1 MAKNT
6 QLNTACRAT
15 FRDGHTEDFNS
26 IEEASEKTGISCAA
40 IKIRANKPGCG
51 GKEKITFE
59 WLDEHTKLSFRAK
72 KSKNKGASFE
82 AEVVNKLRE
91 IGFTDCCR
99 AAGQDRRADNNKID
113 VVDPSGKLPINIQCK
128 NLQKL
133 PSYFT
138 IRDACSDKSK
148 PFCLAWKKAADGEHN
163 SPGTVFI
170 IPDYYFYEL
179 LAKTI

>member
-26 IEEASEKTGISCAA
+26 IEEASEKTGISIAA

-99 AAGQDRRADNNKID
+99 AAGQNKMADNNKID
-113 VVDPSGKLPINIQCK
+113 TVASDDNPPQGACY
-128 NLQKL
+128 NLQGMRVMPGQKGV
-133 PSYFT
+133 Y
-138 IRDACSDKSK
+138 IRNG
-148 PFCLAWKKAADGEHN
+148 KKY
-163 SPGTVFI
+163 VVR
-170 IPDYYFYEL
+170 
-179 LAKTI
+179 